1 MFTDQTLWMAGCVVL
16 ATLLAAS
23 GLIALH
29 LQRRTRIG
37 RAAVRQMVQA
47 QDLALQELQSQVQ
60 SAQERLAKQA
70 SFNRQRD
77 QFNSQRM
84 ERMQRLLA
92 DFTKQRN
99 AQSKTRP
106 RLLQVAN
113 EHLKGMQGEQREMA
127 QRLLKL
133 EIDVQA
139 ARQHAEQW
147 ESIQAHL
154 RTRQARPGTTS
165 AASTHALRQANVALM
180 AELKEA
186 RQSKR
191 TATTQVTA
199 LRGQLDEMQA
209 AIAGMPQQRV
219 ELIQQAVAQMHA
231 NYAQGIEQGAAQV
244 AANAQELAEMN
255 ARVTRLAREVSF
267 LQGGPNA

>member
-1 MFTDQTLWMAGCVVL
+1 
-16 ATLLAAS
+16 
-23 GLIALH
+23 
-29 LQRRTRIG
+29 
-37 RAAVRQMVQA
+37 
-47 QDLALQELQSQVQ
+47 
-60 SAQERLAKQA
+60 
-70 SFNRQRD
+70 
-77 QFNSQRM
+77 
-84 ERMQRLLA
+84 
-92 DFTKQRN
+92 
-99 AQSKTRP
+99 
-106 RLLQVAN
+106 
-113 EHLKGMQGEQREMA
+113 
-127 QRLLKL
+127 
-133 EIDVQA
+133 
-139 ARQHAEQW
+139 
-147 ESIQAHL
+147 
-154 RTRQARPGTTS
+154 
-165 AASTHALRQANVALM
+165 M

-244 AANAQELAEMN
+244 AAKAQELAEMN